1 MLCNKYEKLSHYE
14 RIVYIGELLHAC
26 QSVDYFFEQGED
38 IIKNAKRTGVFEG
51 VIILPE
57 TINEN
62 ESIKQETKI
71 D

>member
-26 QSVDYFFEQGED
+26 QSLDSFFEQGEE
-38 IIKNAKRTGVFEG
+38 IIKNAKRTGVFDG
-51 VIILPE
+51 VVILPE
-57 TINEN
+57 TNET
-62 ESIKQETKI
+62 EQETKI